1 MKKIPIPQAA
11 ALTVAIT
18 LTHPISAQE
27 FRPPDSWIND
37 CVGRMQ
43 ISLPGPSEVAAYS
56 AKNFSKLFG
65 ETEETSPFEFE
76 DGQIAAYSTGSP
88 VTHKITPDDARALL
102 NLANN
107 RLEAVRKRTAESKSG
122 GFFKK
127 ITIKSTKGFAYRY
140 NNYYSAAILVENH
153 FIDII
158 GGRRNHS
165 WTETERDLDY
175 TLDMKPRAVGET
187 PRQPGICMPY
197 VFKED
202 SGTEYRSIA
211 TTWRLK
217 EHPDITILLE
227 DEKAEPLSEDI
238 DPAKVTPVRKVEF
251 FWEQN
256 YRDAYRSGDYLWR
269 SMHDVKL
276 ANVRG
281 KGIPMKMTRR
291 DGTIDYGYFAAA
303 NGDPNAKEDTP
314 NLQFYVLQNSQKA
327 ISQGIK
333 PLEKKEFLKLVEEI
347 AASIR
352 HRPTEQP

>member
-1 MKKIPIPQAA
+1 
-11 ALTVAIT
+11 
-18 LTHPISAQE
+18 
-27 FRPPDSWIND
+27 
-37 CVGRMQ
+37 
-43 ISLPGPSEVAAYS
+43 
-56 AKNFSKLFG
+56 
-65 ETEETSPFEFE
+65 
-76 DGQIAAYSTGSP
+76 
-88 VTHKITPDDARALL
+88 
-102 NLANN
+102 
-107 RLEAVRKRTAESKSG
+107 
-122 GFFKK
+122 
-127 ITIKSTKGFAYRY
+127 
-140 NNYYSAAILVENH
+140 
-153 FIDII
+153 
-158 GGRRNHS
+158 
-165 WTETERDLDY
+165 
-175 TLDMKPRAVGET
+175 
-187 PRQPGICMPY
+187 MPY

-227 DEKAEPLSEDI
+227 DEKAEPLSKYI

-256 YRDAYRSGDYLWR
+256 YRDAYRYGDYLWR
-269 SMHDVKL
+269 AMHDVKL
-276 ANVRG
+276 ANVKG
-281 KGIPMKMTRR
+281 KGIPMEMTRR

>member
-1 MKKIPIPQAA
+1 MAWV
-11 ALTVAIT
+11 LAIILAQST
-18 LTHPISAQE
+18 SANE
-27 FRPPDSWIND
+27 FQTYNGWIND

-56 AKNFSKLFG
+56 TKNFSKLFG
-65 ETEETSPFEFE
+65 ETEKTSPFEFE

-88 VTHKITPDDARALL
+88 ITHAASPDETRTLL
-102 NLANN
+102 NLAKN
-107 RLEAVRKRTAESKSG
+107 RLESVYQRTRKKGNSN
-122 GFFKK
+122 FFEE
-127 ITIKSTKGFAYRY
+127 IHTKPSQGVIYRY
-140 NNYYSAAILVENH
+140 NDNYSAVITVGSHLLKTR
-153 FIDII
+153 
-158 GGRRNHS
+158 GGDEGVP
-165 WTETERDLDY
+165 WIETKKDLHA
-175 TLDMKPRAVGET
+175 TLNMKPRAVGEI
-187 PRQPGICMPY
+187 PHQPGICMPY

-227 DEKAEPLSEDI
+227 DEKAEPLSKYI

-256 YRDAYRSGDYLWR
+256 YRDAYRYGDYLWR
-269 SMHDVKL
+269 AMHDVKL
-276 ANVRG
+276 ANVKG
-281 KGIPMKMTRR
+281 KGIPMEMTRR